1 MTGRFGPGLL
11 AGLLA
16 ALLFLSLIHGAAN
29 GPLLAFFAPLPLM
42 MAALGLE
49 QAAAAMATSVGA
61 MAVGLVGDWSFGLT
75 FLALAGLPS
84 LMVANRALLWRRAE
98 NGDIEWYPI
107 GRLLAGLTV
116 SAMAVFVAMALT
128 LPPHSEG
135 VRGWMVE
142 SLSRTLDAVGD
153 EVTAEQRQLAA
164 STLAAVLPGMVMTV
178 WMLMA
183 VVNALAAQAIL
194 VGLRRNRRP
203 NPAYGGLDLP
213 DWLGGVLLVTALL
226 GAAVGGTVGYV
237 AGNMAAVALVPF
249 SLLGVATIHRHVTA
263 RPGAAVGLVFLYGV
277 LVVFN
282 VWALIPAS
290 GLGLVRF
297 LQMRFRRRVPS
308 DGGKEK

>member
-1 MTGRFGPGLL
+1 VTGRIGLGL
-11 AGLLA
+11 VAGLLA
-16 ALLFLSLIHGAAN
+16 ALLFLSLIQGAAN

-49 QAAAAMATSVGA
+49 QAAAVTATA
-61 MAVGLVGDWSFGLT
+61 AAAAAVGLVGDWSFGVT
-75 FLALAGLPS
+75 FMALAGLPS
-84 LMVANRALLWRRAE
+84 LLVANRAQLWRRAE
-98 NGDIEWYPI
+98 NGDIEWYPA
-107 GRLLAGLTV
+107 GRLLAALTV
-116 SAMAVFVAMALT
+116 SAMAVFVAVAVT
-128 LPPHSEG
+128 LPPHADG

-153 EVTAEQRQLAA
+153 EVTTEQRQLAA

-183 VVNALAAQAIL
+183 VLNAMAAQAIL

-213 DWLGGVLLVTALL
+213 DWLGGVLLVAALL
-226 GAAVGGTVGYV
+226 GAMGGGNVAYV
-237 AGNMAAVALVPF
+237 AANMAAVALVPF

-263 RPGAAVGLVFLYGV
+263 RPGAAIGLVFLYGV

-282 VWALIPAS
+282 VWALIPAA

-308 DGGKEK
+308 GGGKEK

>member
-1 MTGRFGPGLL
+1 VTGRFGPGLV

-49 QAAAAMATSVGA
+49 QAAAVMATSVGA

-194 VGLRRNRRP
+194 VGLKRNRRP

-213 DWLGGVLLVTALL
+213 DWLGGVLLAAALL
-226 GAAVGGTVGYV
+226 GAAVGGNVGYV